1 MQFSIRTLF
10 TLTTI
15 AALLVWVFYVP
26 PQWLGLFLLLL
37 VYCLLPGAV
46 VSGIVYCR
54 GIWQAFFVGMAP
66 WITLTLTSFV
76 FYWFTE
82 YQYRAIPVPWPY
94 NADVDS
100 VFHIKSLLAVPLMIA
115 PLSGLVGVC
124 IRWWALRVRHSH
136 D

>member
-1 MQFSIRTLF
+1 MFQFSASAAASSASSSASASFERLVKAVTWIRRCRNKSVRHFRTMCQPGSAQAMQFSIRTLF

-54 GIWQAFFVGMAP
+54 GIWQAFFV
-66 WITLTLTSFV
+66 
-76 FYWFTE
+76 
-82 YQYRAIPVPWPY
+82 
-94 NADVDS
+94 
-100 VFHIKSLLAVPLMIA
+100 
-115 PLSGLVGVC
+115 
-124 IRWWALRVRHSH
+124 
-136 D
+136 